1 MSLLLLNVSNF
12 YKNNEGEHSA
22 RLSLLKNF
30 FCLGSHDDVYDA
42 TATLDTKLNYASRKS
57 EQSVVLALAN

>member
-1 MSLLLLNVSNF
+1 MSLLLLKLSNF

-30 FCLGSHDDVYDA
+30 FCLGSHDDVYYA
-42 TATLDTKLNYASRKS
+42 TATLNTELNYASRQS
-57 EQSVVLALAN
+57 EQGVVLALAN